1 MARPLERLQGLLRSV
16 HLAKLTLCHKLVVAI
31 QSSETLPEPHV
42 EELGDEGERFLLD
55 PSSLV
60 SVVVGG
66 LGGFHETEQR
76 FLVVSESFGVLGC
89 CPDLEGKSWV

>member
-1 MARPLERLQGLLRSV
+1 MILELLDPIIEPISS
-16 HLAKLTLCHKLVVAI
+16 LCINHHTIINVFDG
-31 QSSETLPEPHV
+31 
-42 EELGDEGERFLLD
+42 GDFDEVTQERFLLD